1 MVDAGDTENLII
13 SADDQQVYKFG
24 KKIMEEQL
32 RLKQER
38 KAYAWENDIE
48 DAGMNEYEDTAKIH
62 LTTFEDLPMKACY
75 VSVGS
80 EHAVLIDRESYI
92 PHSIGSNA
100 NYRAG

>member
-38 KAYAWENDIE
+38 KAYAWENDVE
-48 DAGMNEYEDTAKIH
+48 DVGLMEFEDTSKVH
-62 LTTFEDLPMKACY
+62 LTTFEDAQMKASF
-75 VSVGS
+75 VSAGPQ
-80 EHAVLIDRESYI
+80 HAVLID
-92 PHSIGSNA
+92 
-100 NYRAG
+100 